1 MPIIIETEDGRT
13 FGPGQPY
20 GYQGQYQGQRQP
32 GIETANMRSVPQR
45 TIQDEVRKY
54 SNELPGSGWT
64 PDRGDFA
71 RRFRNPDT
79 TTVPVGPEGKK
90 IFNDPDRFGRM
101 RPTVNPYAR
110 RIDNNPMG
118 GANIGGGWN
127 QYEGGPGPRHYFPVH
142 YAATMGGGGGGN
154 PFDPGNLGM
163 DSGEYLSSMYGGDL
177 DGAQSERGA
186 LLAGEG
192 FGQGDRIRRLEAQG
206 KKVKKI
212 LESKYGVN
220 NPIVKQK
227 LAQYFD
233 KMRKLGTG
241 IFQHGVTK
249 GNPLLNIMELLPEGV
264 IEQGFDELNE
274 LTDPGVQTI

>member
-1 MPIIIETEDGRT
+1 MPD
-13 FGPGQPY
+13 Y
-20 GYQGQYQGQRQP
+20 GDDRGFRD
-32 GIETANMRSVPQR
+32 VPQG
-45 TIQDEVRKY
+45 TIMDKVRKY
-54 SNELPGSGWT
+54 SNESTGSGWT

-71 RRFRNPDT
+71 RRFRDPDT
-79 TTVPVGPEGKK
+79 TTVPEG
-90 IFNDPDRFGRM
+90 FNAPDRFGRT
-101 RPTVNPYAR
+101 RPRGATNPYAAP
-110 RIDNNPMG
+110 INNNPMG

-127 QYEGGPGPRHYFPVH
+127 LYEGGPNKSPWEYYNLRN
-142 YAATMGGGGGGN
+142 ATPMS
-154 PFDPGNLGM
+154 
-163 DSGEYLSSMYGGDL
+163 SGSYLSSMYGGDL

-206 KKVKKI
+206 NKVKKI
-212 LESKYGVN
+212 LESKYGVG

-241 IFQHGVTK
+241 IFKHGVTK

-274 LTDPGVQTI
+274 LTDPGVQII

>member
-1 MPIIIETEDGRT
+1 MPD
-13 FGPGQPY
+13 Y
-20 GYQGQYQGQRQP
+20 G
-32 GIETANMRSVPQR
+32 
-45 TIQDEVRKY
+45 D
-54 SNELPGSGWT
+54 
-64 PDRGDFA
+64 DRG
-71 RRFRNPDT
+71 FRSRG
-79 TTVPVGPEGKK
+79 VP
-90 IFNDPDRFGRM
+90 
-101 RPTVNPYAR
+101 
-110 RIDNNPMG
+110 
-118 GANIGGGWN
+118 ANIGFDRA
-127 QYEGGPGPRHYFPVH
+127 GPGRNYNEGYRPGDV
-142 YAATMGGGGGGN
+142 TVSDQMGGSTHYDPDKIDRFRSEDRARLLNSTPIQTGGRYGEMAPPLYGGRN
-154 PFDPGNLGM
+154 PFIQPIQTGGRYGEFGGM
-163 DSGEYLSSMYGGDL
+163 DSGSYLSSRFGGGL

-220 NPIVKQK
+220 NPRVKQK

-274 LTDPGVQTI
+274 LTDPGVQII

>member
-1 MPIIIETEDGRT
+1 MPD
-13 FGPGQPY
+13 Y
-20 GYQGQYQGQRQP
+20 GDDRGFRD
-32 GIETANMRSVPQR
+32 VPQG
-45 TIQDEVRKY
+45 TIMDEVRKY
-54 SNELPGSGWT
+54 SNESPGSGWT

-79 TTVPVGPEGKK
+79 TTVPEG
-90 IFNDPDRFGRM
+90 FNAPDRFGRM
-101 RPTVNPYAR
+101 RPTQANNPYAG
-110 RIDNNPMG
+110 RINNNPMG

-206 KKVKKI
+206 RKVKKI
-212 LESKYGVN
+212 LESKYGVD